1 MDRVLD
7 LVVGRA
13 LSRSQEELVDEEED
27 GLLLVLLLRAFV
39 LVVASL
45 KDLTRPLLGLPLAL
59 LEEFDLDRDL

>member
-1 MDRVLD
+1 M
-7 LVVGRA
+7 GRA

-27 GLLLVLLLRAFV
+27 NLLLVLLLRAFV